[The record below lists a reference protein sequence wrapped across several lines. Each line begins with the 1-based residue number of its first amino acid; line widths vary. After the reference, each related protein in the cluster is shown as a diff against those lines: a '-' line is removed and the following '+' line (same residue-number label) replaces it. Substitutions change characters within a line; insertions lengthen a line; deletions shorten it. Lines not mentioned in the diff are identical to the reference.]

1 MVNIRETSFDILPAI
16 PSSSGA
22 RHKRKEGDDDKSK
35 MGMLYSIGRTFAR
48 GEKINVMKGNYTKL
62 GERSIECLSNTP
74 NINSILRFW
83 SSRILDK
90 VHRPTQLRWFQIY
103 FLHSS
108 RAFPFQKTCHH
119 LYSLS
124 KGRVEFHQHFRD
136 HSRIIRRRQ
145 TYRDGGRINTI
156 LL

>member
-22 RHKRKEGDDDKSK
+22 RRKRKERDDDKSK
-35 MGMLYSIGRTFAR
+35 RAMLYSIGRTFAR
-48 GEKINVMKGNYTKL
+48 GDRINVMKGNYTKL

-83 SSRILDK
+83 SSRILEK